1 MMQLD
6 VLDKNLIVKIKCDID
21 HHVTD
26 KIKEK
31 IERELEVLNLKNII
45 FDFER
50 VDFMDSSGIGMLIGR
65 YKFVDKIGG
74 KIYVINLNPNLKPII
89 EMSGLKKII
98 NFDCDLES
106 VLKSQRKSKAE

>member
-1 MMQLD
+1 MQLD

-31 IERELEVLNLKNII
+31 IERELELLNLKNII

-89 EMSGLKKII
+89 EM
-98 NFDCDLES
+98 
-106 VLKSQRKSKAE
+106 

>member
-1 MMQLD
+1 MQLD
-6 VLDKNLIVKIKCDID
+6 VLEKNLIVKIECEID
-21 HHVTD
+21 HHISD

-31 IERELEVLNLKNII
+31 IERELELRNLKNII
-45 FDFER
+45 FDFEK

-74 KIYVINLNPNLKPII
+74 KIYVINLNSNLKPII

-98 NFDCDLES
+98 NFCQNLES
-106 VLKSQRKSKAE
+106 VLESQRKSKTE